1 MPKNINQIK
10 KPGQILIL
18 QQILKLKN
26 IKLLPKNLNLCF
38 STYCYNFTQTAKF
51 KPNKTLFDST

>member
-10 KPGQILIL
+10 KLGQILIL

-26 IKLLPKNLNLCF
+26 IKLLPKNLKFVFLNLLLQF
-38 STYCYNFTQTAKF
+38 HSN
-51 KPNKTLFDST
+51 SEV